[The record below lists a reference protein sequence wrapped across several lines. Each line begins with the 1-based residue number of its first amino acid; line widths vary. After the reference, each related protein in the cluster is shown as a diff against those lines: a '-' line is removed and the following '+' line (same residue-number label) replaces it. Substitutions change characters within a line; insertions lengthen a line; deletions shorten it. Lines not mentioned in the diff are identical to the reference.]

1 MIEIFFSL
9 LLFKGEIQRGFGFT
23 LKIALIQ
30 DKYNE
35 NKIWIIKKY
44 KNRNIYYNQK
54 IGDKTL
60 YNFNR
65 TSKKFLKSIFEDN
78 EKALEIIEKI

>member
-1 MIEIFFSL
+1 M
-9 LLFKGEIQRGFGFT
+9 GGFT

-30 DKYNE
+30 DNYNE

-54 IGDKTL
+54 IGDKVL

-78 EKALEIIEKI
+78 ETALEIIEKI

>member
-1 MIEIFFSL
+1 MAPSL
-9 LLFKGEIQRGFGFT
+9 TISREVII

-44 KNRNIYYNQK
+44 KNRNVYYNQK
-54 IGDKTL
+54 IGDRVI
-60 YNFNR
+60 YNFSR
-65 TSKKFLKSIFEDN
+65 TSKKFLKSVFENN
-78 EKALEIIEKI
+78 EEALEIIEKI

>member
-1 MIEIFFSL
+1 MQILGAFSPAL
-9 LLFKGEIQRGFGFT
+9 GGLN

-44 KNRNIYYNQK
+44 KNRNVYYNQK
-54 IGDKTL
+54 IGDRVI
-60 YNFNR
+60 YNFSR
-65 TSKKFLKSIFEDN
+65 TSKKFLKSLFQDN
-78 EKALEIIEKI
+78 EKALEVIEKF

>member
-1 MIEIFFSL
+1 M
-9 LLFKGEIQRGFGFT
+9 
-23 LKIALIQ
+23 KIALIQ

-44 KNRNIYYNQK
+44 KNRNIYYKLN

-60 YNFNR
+60 YNFSR

>member
-1 MIEIFFSL
+1 M
-9 LLFKGEIQRGFGFT
+9 
-23 LKIALIQ
+23 KIALIQ
-30 DKYNE
+30 DNYNE

-54 IGDKTL
+54 IGDKVL
-60 YNFNR
+60 YNFSR